1 MPIDCRPRR
10 HGLAMVLLLLGAAS
24 AAAADPA
31 AERAPGYQPGPVPET
46 MPQPVMPLQ
55 GVQPPASPA
64 YQLEYRFRSKSVP
77 PPRIIKAYF
86 KVMDAPAEAVTA
98 TDFPATVAVAPP
110 PLDEQAVSR
119 AVAARLAGQP
129 FSEEIAHAA
138 TTAALDPALVH
149 AVIYVESRYRQ
160 RAISPKG
167 AIGLMQVMPGT
178 AARYGIRDVGH
189 SPRVN
194 LKAGTLYL
202 RDLMR
207 MFDNRLELVLAA
219 YNAGEGAVMK
229 YSRQVPPYQET
240 RQYVLAVLAKYHEWR
255 NSEIAGR
262 VVDRAPESAAPAQS
276 TPPASP
282 ARTEYMP
289 GTRLE
294 LSDEA
299 SSRNY

>member
-1 MPIDCRPRR
+1 MPIDRRPWP
-10 HGLAMVLLLLGAAS
+10 HGLAMALLLLGAAS

-31 AERAPGYQPGPVPET
+31 AERPPGYQPGPVPET
-46 MPQPVMPLQ
+46 MPQPVLPLQ
-55 GVQPPASPA
+55 GAQPPASPA
-64 YQLEYRFRSKSVP
+64 YQLEYRFRSKSIP

-86 KVMDAPAEAVTA
+86 KVMDAPPEEDAAA
-98 TDFPATVAVAPP
+98 DIPATVATAPP
-110 PLDEQAVSR
+110 PLDEQVVSSAV
-119 AVAARLAGQP
+119 VAKLAGQP
-129 FSEEIAHAA
+129 FSEEIADAA
-138 TTAALDPALVH
+138 INAALDPALVH

-207 MFDNRLELVLAA
+207 MFDNRVELVLAA

-240 RQYVLAVLAKYHEWR
+240 RQYVLAVLAKYNEWR
-255 NSEIAGR
+255 NSEIAVR
-262 VVDRAPESAAPAQS
+262 VVGRRPESGASALPA
-276 TPPASP
+276 TPVHP
-282 ARTEYMP
+282 ARTEYMQ
-289 GTRLE
+289 GTRLV

>member
-1 MPIDCRPRR
+1 MPIERR
-10 HGLAMVLLLLGAAS
+10 SWLHGLAAALLLATAS

-31 AERAPGYQPGPVPET
+31 AERAPGYQPRPMPET
-46 MPQPVMPLQ
+46 MPQPVVPPQ
-55 GVQPPASPA
+55 GTQPPASPA
-64 YQLEYRFRSKSVP
+64 YQLEYRFRSKGIP

-86 KVMDAPAEAVTA
+86 KVMDSPAEEVTA
-98 TDFPATVAVAPP
+98 ANIPATVAAAPL
-110 PLDEQAVSR
+110 PLDEDVVSN
-119 AVAARLAGQP
+119 AVAERLSGQP
-129 FSEEIAHAA
+129 FSKEIAHAA
-138 TTAALDPALVH
+138 INAALDPALVH
-149 AVIYVESRYRQ
+149 AVIYVESRYRE

-207 MFDNRLELVLAA
+207 MFDNRVELVLAA

-240 RQYVLAVLAKYHEWR
+240 RQYVLAVLAKYNEWR

-262 VVDRAPESAAPAQS
+262 VVRREPESGLSPLPAPPVQPS
-276 TPPASP
+276 
-282 ARTEYMP
+282 RTEYLP
-289 GTRLE
+289 GTRLV
-294 LSDEA
+294 LSDEV